1 MACISLQCY
10 AGSGQ
15 GTAVNDITVDSLQ
28 YTVVDSTLTATLY
41 RYNKKGDTAIIPA
54 TVDYNGKTYQVVS
67 ISSEYN
73 SVFYDTHDNIR
84 KVNLPDGIKDIGRL
98 AFYYCR
104 NLEEI
109 EIPESVES
117 MGSYCLGYTNLK
129 HLVMKPVKSPTL
141 AENFLYG
148 SDQLRII
155 NIPEGSLNSYKE
167 VEGWKNYILL
177 AGKGFSISV
186 DLATP
191 GELGNEI
198 LKKTEN
204 ISDVNILTIKGK
216 LNDDDIYNIKKR
228 MPNLV
233 EIDLSEADMETCQII
248 CSVSDVVSRRLP
260 CLRISR
266 PSEKGHSDSASLL
279 RV

>member
-1 MACISLQCY
+1 M
-10 AGSGQ
+10 
-15 GTAVNDITVDSLQ
+15 
-28 YTVVDSTLTATLY
+28 
-41 RYNKKGDTAIIPA
+41 P
-54 TVDYNGKTYQVVS
+54 
-67 ISSEYN
+67 
-73 SVFYDTHDNIR
+73 
-84 KVNLPDGIKDIGRL
+84 
-98 AFYYCR
+98 

-109 EIPESVES
+109 EIPESVKS
-117 MGSYCLGYTNLK
+117 MGNYCLGYTNLK
-129 HLVMKPVKSPTL
+129 HLVMKPVNSPTL
-141 AENFLYG
+141 GENPFYG
-148 SDQLRII
+148 TNQLRII
-155 NIPEGSLNSYKE
+155 NIPEGSLNNYKK

-216 LNDDDIYNIKKR
+216 LNDDDIYNIQKR

-233 EIDLSEADMETCQII
+233 EIDLSEVDMENM
-248 CSVSDVVSRRLP
+248 SDYLFESRRGLKKVTLP
-260 CLRISR
+260 KNLKTIG
-266 PSEKGHSDSASLL
+266 KGHSASASLL